1 MPKKENILRKFAFGG
16 DLGCCV
22 AQMGCVEISRVQR
35 SSVGFSVAQLGA
47 SELSECELAHRGV
60 LCSSAGCTLAQQ
72 GALQLKGRYIKNI
85 FIILILLRL

>member
-35 SSVGFSVAQLGA
+35 SSVGFSIPQVGNSLALSVQDS
-47 SELSECELAHRGV
+47 SEGCSISHMDAVWLSMEQRSSGV
-60 LCSSAGCTLAQQ
+60 YCTA
-72 GALQLKGRYIKNI
+72 
-85 FIILILLRL
+85 